1 MKIHALIVSY
11 LGAPAVED
19 PLNAVMGKAEERR
32 ARIKRRRLEI
42 IWVIFQ
48 LLTKPKQVSMYASSL
63 KRVTNSITT
72 VPHILEVLEGLR
84 SVHTNRFVC
93 TGEFCENLCRCN
105 RILWPQIFLRL
116 VAAKKFCCG
125 DRDFHKNSPP
135 HTKRF
140 VAATCRRDM
149 LLQLV
154 ARPLHM
160 EWSVAATC
168 CCNLSP
174 SVYRPL
180 RAALI
185 WNKQTNKH
193 YFFNFK
199 PTV

>member
-1 MKIHALIVSY
+1 
-11 LGAPAVED
+11 
-19 PLNAVMGKAEERR
+19 
-32 ARIKRRRLEI
+32 
-42 IWVIFQ
+42 
-48 LLTKPKQVSMYASSL
+48 MYASSL
-63 KRVTNSITT
+63 KRVTKSITT
-72 VPHILEVLEGLR
+72 VPHILKLLEGLR

-160 EWSVAATC
+160 E
-168 CCNLSP
+168 
-174 SVYRPL
+174 
-180 RAALI
+180 
-185 WNKQTNKH
+185 
-193 YFFNFK
+193 
-199 PTV
+199 